1 MISTT
6 KGHNR
11 IWCVGHTKIKVICLI
26 FTNQCLSF
34 DWYNESFSLE
44 GWLFFLPLESN
55 KSP

>member
-6 KGHNR
+6 KGLVC
-11 IWCVGHTKIKVICLI
+11 WSYKIKVICLI

-44 GWLFFLPLESN
+44 GWLFFYRSN
-55 KSP
+55 QINRLDF